1 MMFNMKK
8 FRKKSIILFKVK
20 IKINKQKRG
29 KIVKNPRSSDK
40 LIGNLNRAKKQ
51 KIKKIKRILN
61 VK

>member
-1 MMFNMKK
+1 MFNMKK